1 MKAAGATEQNNAAF
15 ASLLQTLRTFSA
27 ASSSTSTS
35 STTTSLAPFAGN
47 QRDLLRLQ
55 IQAFKLLSANQAL
68 PNQLK
73 ALLFHDI
80 PSPVPVDDDA
90 FEDDEDDEDDPVRA
104 LLTAKKLSILC
115 QLWWSVNGEL
125 PPDLLESLPSNL
137 SNQCDANSEDA
148 SLKLKA
154 LIELKALKLLG
165 KHSSQR
171 ITLLGTPALDEEP
184 NMKIE
189 TNNAEKSRGNSRKG
203 EIASEASTRTDE
215 VDEVSDIEMEPQTR
229 LTFGIVSVANV
240 LMRSKTYRTGESYPS
255 PRILSAILT
264 NQRSLLLHK
273 QTTAT
278 RLQKLGQSV
287 IKYHSVIEKEEQ
299 KRAQR
304 VSQERLR
311 ALKENDEA
319 AYIKLLDEAKDGR
332 IMQILNKTTHAIV
345 LDGEN
350 VIIPDEDEPGGGQVD
365 YYAVAHK
372 IKEKV
377 TKQSSLLVGGQ
388 LKEYQIKGLEWMIS
402 LYNNRL
408 NGILADEM
416 GLGKTIQTISLITY
430 LIEHKKQVGPYL
442 IIIPLATVSNWT
454 HEFERWAPGVSKLV
468 FKGGPDERRRTAQQI
483 RAGNFQVCIT
493 TFEYIIRE
501 KAVLS
506 KIKWVYMIIDEGH
519 RMKNAQSKLSTT
531 LMQYYTTR
539 YRVILTGTPLQ
550 NNLPELWA
558 LLNFVLPKIFNSVK
572 SFDEWFSSPFSAA
585 GSSSVE
591 LNEEERLLM
600 IKGLHKVLRP
610 FLLRRLKKDVEKELP
625 DKVETIV
632 KCPMSALQRKITE
645 RVKVLRNIGPFDQTK
660 LSGTKALNNLVMQF
674 RKICNHPFVFPEV
687 EDLVLPNRPDGV
699 TEMIYR
705 VSGKFELLDRIL
717 PKYFGSGHRV
727 LMFFQMTQIMTIAED
742 LFRLRGWKHLR
753 LDGSVKGEDREQL
766 LKEFN
771 KPDSEYNIFILSTRA
786 GGLGLNLQTADTV
799 IIFDS
804 DWNPHQDLQA
814 QDRAHRIGQKKEVR
828 ILRLITSNSIEEH
841 ILEKAQQKLALDGKV
856 IQAGKFDQKTSDKD
870 REELL
875 RMLARSPE
883 EVELFGRMDREREER
898 EMILYNGNP
907 PPRLITEAEL
917 PECYAIDFST
927 LKREDHD
934 DLLSIKPRE
943 RKEVHYGDV
952 LTEKEWLDAADKGT
966 LHDVESS
973 RRAARKS
980 GAVVDLP
987 EDEEGPT
994 DVFEEGD
1001 EEEGDQQFED
1011 DGDEDVIRTSTKK
1024 KYSAPSG
1031 GGKKRGK
1038 KSKAEMLANDSIS
1051 PEQREQLT
1059 LLRMRVWLLRGTRN
1073 LSEAF
1078 EELPGKRHF
1087 KDYYDIIETPICLAE
1102 IQKKINGFR
1111 YFSLAE
1117 VRADFAL
1124 LFSML
1129 RDEDDEDDVAEERGR
1144 VRKSRPGSGGASS
1157 SGGFEEEED
1166 VVRRPT
1172 KRVKDDSDEEDYA

>member
-1 MKAAGATEQNNAAF
+1 AIEAERRGERDRREKA
-15 ASLLQTLRTFSA
+15 
-27 ASSSTSTS
+27 
-35 STTTSLAPFAGN
+35 
-47 QRDLLRLQ
+47 RLQ
-55 IQAFKLLSANQAL
+55 
-68 PNQLK
+68 
-73 ALLFHDI
+73 
-80 PSPVPVDDDA
+80 
-90 FEDDEDDEDDPVRA
+90 E
-104 LLTAKKLSILC
+104 
-115 QLWWSVNGEL
+115 
-125 PPDLLESLPSNL
+125 
-137 SNQCDANSEDA
+137 
-148 SLKLKA
+148 
-154 LIELKALKLLG
+154 
-165 KHSSQR
+165 
-171 ITLLGTPALDEEP
+171 
-184 NMKIE
+184 
-189 TNNAEKSRGNSRKG
+189 
-203 EIASEASTRTDE
+203 
-215 VDEVSDIEMEPQTR
+215 
-229 LTFGIVSVANV
+229 
-240 LMRSKTYRTGESYPS
+240 Y
-255 PRILSAILT
+255 LSAILT

-332 IMQILNKTTHAIV
+332 IMQILNKTNAYLANLASAVVTQKEHISSEDAIV

-687 EDLVLPNRPDGV
+687 EDLVLPNRPEGV

-727 LMFFQMTQIMTIAED
+727 LMFFQMTQVHTAN
-742 LFRLRGWKHLR
+742 
-753 LDGSVKGEDREQL
+753 QL
-766 LKEFN
+766 
-771 KPDSEYNIFILSTRA
+771 Y
-786 GGLGLNLQTADTV
+786 GGL
-799 IIFDS
+799 F
-804 DWNPHQDLQA
+804 
-814 QDRAHRIGQKKEVR
+814 
-828 ILRLITSNSIEEH
+828 
-841 ILEKAQQKLALDGKV
+841 
-856 IQAGKFDQKTSDKD
+856 
-870 REELL
+870 
-875 RMLARSPE
+875 
-883 EVELFGRMDREREER
+883 
-898 EMILYNGNP
+898 
-907 PPRLITEAEL
+907 
-917 PECYAIDFST
+917 
-927 LKREDHD
+927 
-934 DLLSIKPRE
+934 
-943 RKEVHYGDV
+943 
-952 LTEKEWLDAADKGT
+952 
-966 LHDVESS
+966 
-973 RRAARKS
+973 
-980 GAVVDLP
+980 
-987 EDEEGPT
+987 
-994 DVFEEGD
+994 
-1001 EEEGDQQFED
+1001 
-1011 DGDEDVIRTSTKK
+1011 
-1024 KYSAPSG
+1024 
-1031 GGKKRGK
+1031 
-1038 KSKAEMLANDSIS
+1038 
-1051 PEQREQLT
+1051 
-1059 LLRMRVWLLRGTRN
+1059 
-1073 LSEAF
+1073 
-1078 EELPGKRHF
+1078 
-1087 KDYYDIIETPICLAE
+1087 
-1102 IQKKINGFR
+1102 
-1111 YFSLAE
+1111 
-1117 VRADFAL
+1117 
-1124 LFSML
+1124 
-1129 RDEDDEDDVAEERGR
+1129 
-1144 VRKSRPGSGGASS
+1144 
-1157 SGGFEEEED
+1157 
-1166 VVRRPT
+1166 
-1172 KRVKDDSDEEDYA
+1172 